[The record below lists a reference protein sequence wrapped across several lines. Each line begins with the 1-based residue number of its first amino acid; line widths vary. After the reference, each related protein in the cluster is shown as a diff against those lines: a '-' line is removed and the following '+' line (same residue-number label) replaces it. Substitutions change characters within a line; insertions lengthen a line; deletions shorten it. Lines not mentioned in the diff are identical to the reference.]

1 MRDKPR
7 QPRRGH
13 DHKENRCLGR
23 SGLGTHPEEVVPE
36 DSSCYSGSQA
46 GNERAFR
53 QQWLEAAPS
62 VLPGCRV
69 DWESLERI
77 QHQEN
82 RAKTWPWQRLHAG
95 LTAVSSN
102 ATRCAPD

>member
-23 SGLGTHPEEVVPE
+23 SGHGTHPEEVVPE

-62 VLPGCRV
+62 VNVNVNVNNLC
-69 DWESLERI
+69 SLVAAWTGSRWSGSNTRRTE
-77 QHQEN
+77 
-82 RAKTWPWQRLHAG
+82 QRRG
-95 LTAVSSN
+95 LGRGYMLA
-102 ATRCAPD
+102 